1 MGNRIVVG
9 VLLVLSVFSA
19 HAMSKESNT
28 LVSVG
33 IIVDDE
39 YDQFRKQGDELFKAG
54 QYEKALKKYLSCLEV
69 PGFERDVYAIGRIE
83 GCQKAIEL
91 KAEVMR
97 SLDTTLDALGGSSPS
112 STKDVFVSDSLFISQ
127 FEKVLTSFQAILK
140 LNPEDAS
147 MRELAFTYWSAKGNQ
162 AMNKRSWE
170 QAREWFEK
178 ALEYKFDGII
188 DKKLER
194 SVKMIAESVAIKKAE
209 LVVIESNVKKPEE
222 DKVPQKAEKV
232 VQDDLYSGVKKEV
245 GKVSSAN
252 NTGNSDDVRSDEVEG
267 DVVRPPS
274 KKEPL
279 LKTPITITPLQ
290 IGLSGLATVG
300 FITAISLN
308 SGWQKR
314 LQAIERNAPSVNR
327 TVYLNAYQDA
337 VDYRSK
343 VGLRNTSLVL
353 SFAALGV
360 DALLFLRKPKPS
372 NVSVRTEGVG
382 INIQVRF

>member
-1 MGNRIVVG
+1 M
-9 VLLVLSVFSA
+9 LSFTSVPMTNDYFSFD
-19 HAMSKESNT
+19 ST
-28 LVSVG
+28 DV
-33 IIVDDE
+33 
-39 YDQFRKQGDELFKAG
+39 R
-54 QYEKALKKYLSCLEV
+54 
-69 PGFERDVYAIGRIE
+69 RDVTCAFYKIN
-83 GCQKAIEL
+83 
-91 KAEVMR
+91 
-97 SLDTTLDALGGSSPS
+97 TN
-112 STKDVFVSDSLFISQ
+112 
-127 FEKVLTSFQAILK
+127 FEKVFISFQAVLK

-194 SVKMIAESVAIKKAE
+194 SVKMIAESVAIKKTE